1 MDQWNHHLR
10 ILYKNMLKKISSEER
25 IFIAG
30 ANGMVGSAIKRI
42 LLKNFYK
49 KDFAN
54 GNLLTPTKK
63 ELNLLDQK
71 NVNKWFMKNKP
82 DIVILAAAKVGGIEA
97 NSIYPADF
105 ILENIK
111 IQTNVIEASWRSNVR
126 RFLFLGSSCIY
137 PKYSAQPIQEE
148 SLLNGE
154 LETTNEWYA
163 IAKIAG
169 IKLCQS
175 LRIQYGFDAISLM
188 PTNLYGPNDN
198 YKDNESHVMAAL
210 IKRFSEAKDNDLKS
224 VTCWGT
230 GKPFRE
236 FMHVDDLGRAAIFVL
251 ENWDPN
257 LKRSPKDKFD
267 KPLTFLNVGTG
278 KDISIKKLANLIA
291 KKVDY
296 KGEILWDQEKP
307 DGTPKKLLDIRRI
320 NQLGWKAEI
329 ELEKGIE
336 MTLKELNNN
345 QKLKYKKII

>member
-42 LLKNFYK
+42 LLKNLYK
-49 KDFAN
+49 KDVAN
-54 GNLLTPTKK
+54 SNLLTPTKE

-137 PKYSAQPIQEE
+137 PKFSKQPIQEE
-148 SLLNGE
+148 SLLKGE

-224 VTCWGT
+224 VTCWGS
-230 GKPFRE
+230 GNLLE
-236 FMHVDDLGRAAIFVL
+236 SLYVDDLGRAAIFVL
-251 ENWDPN
+251 ENWDPS
-257 LKRSPKDKFD
+257 LKD
-267 KPLTFLNVGTG
+267 
-278 KDISIKKLANLIA
+278 A
-291 KKVDY
+291 
-296 KGEILWDQEKP
+296 
-307 DGTPKKLLDIRRI
+307 
-320 NQLGWKAEI
+320 
-329 ELEKGIE
+329 
-336 MTLKELNNN
+336 
-345 QKLKYKKII
+345 

>member
-10 ILYKNMLKKISSEER
+10 ILYKNMLKRISSEER

-49 KDFAN
+49 KDVAN
-54 GNLLTPTKK
+54 SNLLTPTKE

-97 NSIYPADF
+97 NSKYPADF

-148 SLLNGE
+148 SLLKGE
-154 LETTNEWYA
+154 LENTNEWYA

-198 YKDNESHVMAAL
+198 YHPLNSHVMPSL
-210 IKRFSEAKDNDLKS
+210 IRKFIEAKKNS
-224 VTCWGT
+224 YNTVQCWGT
-230 GKPFRE
+230 GNPLRE
-236 FMHVDDLGRAAIFVL
+236 FMHVDDLGEAILFAL
-251 ENWDPN
+251 EHWSPLD
-257 LKRSPKDKFD
+257 KHAPKDSNGN
-267 KPLTFLNVGTG
+267 PLTYLNVGTG
-278 KDISIKKLANLIA
+278 KDITIKDLSKIIA
-291 KKVDY
+291 EATGF
-296 KGEILWDQEKP
+296 KGEIQWDLSKP
-307 DGTPKKLLDIRRI
+307 DGTPKKLLDIE
-320 NQLGWKAEI
+320 NLKNLGWQSNI
-329 ELEKGIE
+329 PLEEGI
-336 MTLKELNNN
+336 
-345 QKLKYKKII
+345 KKTIQDLEDFKH

>member
-54 GNLLTPTKK
+54 SNLLTPTKK

-169 IKLCQS
+169 LKLCNA
-175 LRIQYGFDAISLM
+175 LRNQYGFDAISLM
-188 PTNLYGPNDN
+188 PTNLYGPGDN
-198 YKDNESHVMAAL
+198 YHPENSHVMASL
-210 IKRFSEAKDNDLKS
+210 ISKFSKAIVESKPF
-224 VTCWGT
+224 VECWGS
-230 GKPFRE
+230 GAPLRE
-236 FMHVDDLGRAAIFVL
+236 FLHVEDLGDAAVFCL
-251 ENWDPN
+251 ENWHPTSEN
-257 LKRSPKDKFD
+257 SPKDEYGIA
-267 KPLTFLNVGTG
+267 LNHLNVGTG
-278 KDISIKKLANLIA
+278 KDISIKQLAEKIA
-291 KKVDY
+291 EFCEF
-296 KGEILWDQEKP
+296 KGEIFWNKAKP
-307 DGTPKKLLDIRRI
+307 DGTPKKQLDISKI
-320 NQLGWKAEI
+320 NQLGWYPNI
-329 ELEKGIE
+329 ELDDGIKK
-336 MTLKELNNN
+336 TIFLYNQLLKN
-345 QKLKYKKII
+345 

>member
-126 RFLFLGSSCIY
+126 RFLFLGSS
-137 PKYSAQPIQEE
+137 
-148 SLLNGE
+148 
-154 LETTNEWYA
+154 
-163 IAKIAG
+163 
-169 IKLCQS
+169 
-175 LRIQYGFDAISLM
+175 
-188 PTNLYGPNDN
+188 
-198 YKDNESHVMAAL
+198 
-210 IKRFSEAKDNDLKS
+210 
-224 VTCWGT
+224 
-230 GKPFRE
+230 
-236 FMHVDDLGRAAIFVL
+236 
-251 ENWDPN
+251 
-257 LKRSPKDKFD
+257 
-267 KPLTFLNVGTG
+267 
-278 KDISIKKLANLIA
+278 
-291 KKVDY
+291 
-296 KGEILWDQEKP
+296 
-307 DGTPKKLLDIRRI
+307 
-320 NQLGWKAEI
+320 
-329 ELEKGIE
+329 
-336 MTLKELNNN
+336 
-345 QKLKYKKII
+345 